1 MYCLV
6 VLCVNL
12 LVLCCFASVFEW
24 RVGVGT
30 AGVAADVFCV
40 CFVVGCL
47 FTLICVC
54 YCCMVIPCGLLGW
67 GSC

>member
-1 MYCLV
+1 MLICWYYA
-6 VLCVNL
+6 VLLRC
-12 LVLCCFASVFEW
+12 FEW

-30 AGVAADVFCV
+30 AGVVANVFCV

-54 YCCMVIPCGLLGW
+54 YCCMVIPCCLLGR
-67 GSC
+67 GG